1 MHRTRHRARRL
12 KRLAAGLALLS
23 LAACAT
29 PETRVRNALVE
40 AGLSKNVSGCMAERM
55 VDRLSLFQLNRL
67 RGLKKLRDAD
77 AGKLSVNEFLKR
89 TKSLQDPEILSVV
102 TSSGVICA
110 VKF

>member
-1 MHRTRHRARRL
+1 MKWL
-12 KRLAAGLALLS
+12 MAGLAFLA

-29 PETRVRNALVE
+29 PETRVRQALIE
-40 AGLSKNVSGCMAERM
+40 AGLPKKTSACMAGRM

-67 RGLKKLRDAD
+67 RGLKKLRDAG
-77 AGKLSVNEFLKR
+77 AGKLSVNEFLKH

-110 VKF
+110 VQF